1 MDGEPEAVCPR
12 QLAQRMRARLG
23 RRDVTADMV
32 RRGPFRGER
41 GRDHPSAG
49 QHDDAPAELA
59 EEAATARARGDAP
72 LRAFERGQLARRSG
86 TSSILRSA
94 RSINPST
101 CSRLFTVPLART
113 TPERSKT
120 STNGVPGTSYTTLE
134 VGIVQHH
141 GRQADGRR
149 GRADARR
156 HLPADR
162 ACRGREQDH
171 ACGARA
177 AHEDA
182 IAVVVDPGH
191 RGRRLTERG
200 TFRIDLQRATRTEPQ
215 MERPH
220 LPSQRHDHGGEDQHQ
235 DPLRDER
242 RSPPPGHR
250 IVQVGAFCSSMNWMN
265 GLPSPA
271 RPTTARSSPS

>member
-1 MDGEPEAVCPR
+1 
-12 QLAQRMRARLG
+12 MRARIG
-23 RRDVTADMV
+23 RRDVAADVV
-32 RRGPFRGER
+32 RRRPFRGER

-49 QHDDAPAELA
+49 QRDDAPAELA
-59 EEAATARARGDAP
+59 EETATAGARGDAP

-101 CSRLFTVPLART
+101 CSRLFTVPFDPHDART
-113 TPERSKT
+113 VHDQHER
-120 STNGVPGTSYTTLE
+120 GAGDVVDPLE

-141 GRQADGRR
+141 GRQAGSRR
-149 GRADARR
+149 GDADAGR

-162 ACRGREQDH
+162 ARRGREQQH
-171 ACGARA
+171 ARRAGA
-177 AHEDA
+177 AHQDA
-182 IAVVVDPGH
+182 IAVIVDPGH
-191 RGRRLTERG
+191 RGGCLAERG
-200 TFRIDLQRATRTEPQ
+200 PLRIDLERATRTESQ
-215 MERPH
+215 VERAD
-220 LPSQRHDHGGEDQHQ
+220 LPSERHDHGREDQHQ
-235 DPLRDER
+235 DPLCDER
-242 RSPPPGHR
+242 RGPPPGHR